1 MSAADLPAEGTSNGS
16 GLVPPRS
23 ASRESSV
30 RQSLGA
36 KKSSGW
42 SRRRR
47 SGPRRKTASPSLQV
61 ETSIVLPVA
70 TNSERPSLAIPPED
84 PTAPPAGAPAD
95 DVARV
100 LHADADYPAVIVP
113 AIAVM
118 TPIGDIDVSVE
129 DGECAALVLIASVE
143 TLAAR
148 CERFGDIDRPARQG
162 RAVLQ
167 RQGKNSVMRTR
178 RLPDHRGD
186 IDRLGRLVDDRRT
199 GNAERVD
206 IAAIQRR
213 ERHGPA
219 QRAHPDFMARAR
231 IDRVDIVV
239 FGGDEEL

>member
-1 MSAADLPAEGTSNGS
+1 
-16 GLVPPRS
+16 
-23 ASRESSV
+23 
-30 RQSLGA
+30 
-36 KKSSGW
+36 
-42 SRRRR
+42 
-47 SGPRRKTASPSLQV
+47 
-61 ETSIVLPVA
+61 
-70 TNSERPSLAIPPED
+70 
-84 PTAPPAGAPAD
+84 
-95 DVARV
+95 
-100 LHADADYPAVIVP
+100 
-113 AIAVM
+113 M

-239 FGGDEEL
+239 LGGDEELPRRRSRRPPIERLGIEVARDQRMKARVETDVAGAVPGQRGYGEIAAPVGTAVVGQHGLCMRRCGDPDPQQQGAEPPETACSSERAHAASLDPRPTR